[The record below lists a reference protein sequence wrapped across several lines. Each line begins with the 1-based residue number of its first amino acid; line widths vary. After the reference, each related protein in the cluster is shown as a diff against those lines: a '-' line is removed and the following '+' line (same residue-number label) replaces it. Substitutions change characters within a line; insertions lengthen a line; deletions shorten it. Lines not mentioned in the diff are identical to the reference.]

1 MLKRSSL
8 LQDMTRRE
16 QYGHIINISSM
27 SAHRV
32 PNGASGGSF
41 YAATKHALRA
51 ITEGLRQEVRAC
63 LFALYCLFLPVIVD
77 PAGFPS
83 VLLTNTWGNFKLA
96 LSHML
101 LSTTWNSVLRWG

>member
-1 MLKRSSL
+1 MASAVMRASLDACSSLKRSCV

-51 ITEGLRQEVRAC
+51 ITEGLRQEVSAC
-63 LFALYCLFLPVIVD
+63 LSGPVTVQ
-77 PAGFPS
+77 P
-83 VLLTNTWGNFKLA
+83 VL
-96 LSHML
+96 
-101 LSTTWNSVLRWG
+101 

>member
-1 MLKRSSL
+1 MVLRHSNL
-8 LQDMTRRE
+8 WQDMTRRE

-51 ITEGLRQEVRAC
+51 ITEGLRQEVSC
-63 LFALYCLFLPVIVD
+63 W
-77 PAGFPS
+77 PAPPLTPHPS
-83 VLLTNTWGNFKLA
+83 HHPNP
-96 LSHML
+96 S
-101 LSTTWNSVLRWG
+101 

>member
-1 MLKRSSL
+1 MQTTQRSDVR
-8 LQDMTRRE
+8 QDMTRRE

-51 ITEGLRQEVRAC
+51 ITEGLRQEVTC
-63 LFALYCLFLPVIVD
+63 L
-77 PAGFPS
+77 PAR
-83 VLLTNTWGNFKLA
+83 LA
-96 LSHML
+96 LPRHSKASWDPL
-101 LSTTWNSVLRWG
+101 GVAD

>member
-1 MLKRSSL
+1 MTLNLSGVW
-8 LQDMTRRE
+8 QDMTKRE

-51 ITEGLRQEVRAC
+51 ITEGLRQEVSPWPPALQC
-63 LFALYCLFLPVIVD
+63 LLSLI
-77 PAGFPS
+77 S
-83 VLLTNTWGNFKLA
+83 VAQTGHPLLLDNTWGSLGSCCFSQSQTVLKEQ
-96 LSHML
+96 L
-101 LSTTWNSVLRWG
+101 LLW

>member
-1 MLKRSSL
+1 
-8 LQDMTRRE
+8 MTRRE

-51 ITEGLRQEVRAC
+51 ITEGLRQEVALCQSALHC
-63 LFALYCLFLPVIVD
+63 LLAVIL
-77 PAGFPS
+77 AGISS
-83 VLLTNTWGNFKLA
+83 VLPTDTWGSGMTFQVQWPVLPREM
-96 LSHML
+96 LS
-101 LSTTWNSVLRWG
+101 